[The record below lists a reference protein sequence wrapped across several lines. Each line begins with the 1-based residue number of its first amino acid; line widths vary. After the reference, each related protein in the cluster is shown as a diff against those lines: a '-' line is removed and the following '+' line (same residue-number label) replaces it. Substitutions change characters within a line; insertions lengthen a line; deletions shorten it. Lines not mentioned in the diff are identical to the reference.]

1 MSHATSPA
9 AQATAAAKQLS
20 TPKISRQQQSK
31 DLRESADHP
40 YQAPPV
46 DVAAAPNPGA
56 ALSMRPLG
64 VRGYHAST
72 LQDHVEIRMF
82 KREFHNPNELV
93 PTSKSVNLFPHHLE
107 ALREVFPTLRA
118 AIKDYHDNAVDPNV
132 FVALGTDGLHVNMNI
147 YCDQLLI
154 HIRYFERCFW
164 EPKSVYPTNKGITL
178 KINEL
183 AQLEDEFSALVAAII
198 P

>member
-1 MSHATSPA
+1 MSHAPSTAPSA
-9 AQATAAAKQLS
+9 ATAKPAQQEQRP
-20 TPKISRQQQSK
+20 TEPRDPRQ
-31 DLRESADHP
+31 R
-40 YQAPPV
+40 PPV
-46 DVAAAPNPGA
+46 EIDAAPNPGA
-56 ALSMRPLG
+56 TITMRPLG
-64 VRGYHAST
+64 VRGYHASA
-72 LQDHVEIRMF
+72 LQDHIEIRMY

-93 PTSKSVNLFPHHLE
+93 STNKYVNLFPHHLE
-107 ALREVFPTLRA
+107 ALREIFPTLHS
-118 AIKDYHDNAVDPNV
+118 AIKEYHDNAVDPNV
-132 FVALGTDGLHVNMNI
+132 FLALGTDGLHVNMNI

-164 EPKSVYPTNKGITL
+164 EPKSIYPTNRGITL